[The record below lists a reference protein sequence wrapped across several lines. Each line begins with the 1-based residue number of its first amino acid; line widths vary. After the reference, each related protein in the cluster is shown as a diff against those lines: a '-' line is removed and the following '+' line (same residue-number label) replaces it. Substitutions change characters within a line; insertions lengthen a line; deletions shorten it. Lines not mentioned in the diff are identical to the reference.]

1 MRIAIIVGSIREGR
15 HGSSVGRWV
24 HWLAEEHAQDDQ
36 SFHLL
41 ELADFDVP
49 LLTDAVVPG
58 AANRQYSSP
67 EIRRW
72 GQEIDSYDGFVWI
85 TPEYNHG
92 VPGAFKNAFDA
103 IYPEWMHKAVG
114 FVSYGA
120 DSGVRA
126 VEQWRQIVVNA
137 QMVDVRAQVAL
148 NSFTDFDDD
157 GFAPQER
164 RPDELRNMLTQ
175 LTTMTEALQPLRS

>member
-1 MRIAIIVGSIREGR
+1 MRIAIIVGSVREGR
-15 HGSSVGRWV
+15 NGSEVGQWV
-24 HWLAEEHAQDDQ
+24 HWLAVEHAQDDQ

-49 LLTDAVVPG
+49 LLTDPTVPG
-58 AANRQYSSP
+58 AANRQYRD
-67 EIRRW
+67 ERTRAW
-72 GQEIDSYDGFVWI
+72 GAEIDSYDGFVWV

-92 VPGAFKNAFDA
+92 VPGPFKNAFDSL
-103 IYPEWMHKAVG
+103 YPEWLHKAVG

-126 VEQWRQIVVNA
+126 VEQWRQIVANA
-137 QMVDVRAQVAL
+137 QMVDVRGQVAL
-148 NSFTDFDDD
+148 NAYTDFDDN

-164 RPDELRNMLTQ
+164 RPDELRTMLTQ